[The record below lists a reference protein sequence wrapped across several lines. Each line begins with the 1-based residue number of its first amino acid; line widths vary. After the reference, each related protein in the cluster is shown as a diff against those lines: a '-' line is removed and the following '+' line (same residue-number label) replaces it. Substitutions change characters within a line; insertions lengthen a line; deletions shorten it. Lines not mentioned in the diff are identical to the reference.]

1 MELELLPMLRA
12 SLIRK
17 EPSRSKKRSYETRKN
32 SDAHFSILHLQRA
45 SGSFVL
51 ENWKHTGSFC

>member
-17 EPSRSKKRSYETRKN
+17 EPSRPKKESYETPKN
-32 SDAHFSILHLQRA
+32 SDAHFSILHLQRV
-45 SGSFVL
+45 SSSFGL